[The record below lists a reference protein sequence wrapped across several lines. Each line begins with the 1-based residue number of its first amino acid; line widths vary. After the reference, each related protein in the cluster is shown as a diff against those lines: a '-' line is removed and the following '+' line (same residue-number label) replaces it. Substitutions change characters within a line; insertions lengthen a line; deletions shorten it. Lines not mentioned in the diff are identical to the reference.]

1 MQDGAITPD
10 HFNLLNMP
18 DLQQTTRVAVLM
30 GGPSNEHEVS
40 LNSGRA
46 VAGALREAGFAVD
59 DIVLETGELP
69 LLHEDVQAVF
79 PALHGRFG
87 EDGTVQRL
95 LEERG
100 LPYVGC
106 DPVASELLLD
116 KARTREVLEQAGLP
130 VAAGMVVTRPD
141 VPLPDSIGLP
151 LIVKPNREGSTIGMA
166 KVDSPDDWRP
176 ALEKALQYDTDIVV
190 EKFVIGCEVTI
201 GILFDEPM
209 PVIEIVP
216 PGEIYDYDAKY
227 VYEHG
232 ETEYF
237 YPPRKMTKERQKQLQ
252 ALALATFHT
261 VGARDLLRVDIIVN
275 DEETIILEGN
285 TIPGFTPTSLIPK
298 AAAAAGLAFPDLCAR
313 LIGAALT
320 RGAG

>member
-1 MQDGAITPD
+1 
-10 HFNLLNMP
+10 MP
-18 DLQQTTRVAVLM
+18 QLQQTARVAVLM
-30 GGPSNEHEVS
+30 GGPSSEHEVS

-46 VAGALREAGFAVD
+46 VAGALREAGFTVD
-59 DIVLETGELP
+59 GIVLETGELP
-69 LLHEDVQAVF
+69 PLHEDVRAVF

-106 DPVASELLLD
+106 DPAVSELLLD
-116 KARTREVLEQAGLP
+116 KARTREVLEQNGLP

-141 VPLPDSIGLP
+141 VPLPESLGLP

-166 KVDSPDDWRP
+166 KVNGPDDWRP
-176 ALEKALQYDTDIVV
+176 ALEEALRHDTDIVV

-227 VYEHG
+227 VYAHG
-232 ETEYF
+232 KTEYLC
-237 YPPRKMTKERQKQLQ
+237 PPRSLSKETQKRLQ
-252 ALALATFHT
+252 DLALATFHT
-261 VGARDLLRVDIIVN
+261 LGARDLLRVDIIVN
-275 DEETIILEGN
+275 ADETIILEGN
-285 TIPGFTPTSLIPK
+285 SIPGFTATSLIPK
-298 AAAAAGLAFPDLCAR
+298 AAKAAGLAFPNLCAR
-313 LIGAALT
+313 LIDAALA
-320 RGAG
+320 RGGG

>member
-1 MQDGAITPD
+1 
-10 HFNLLNMP
+10 
-18 DLQQTTRVAVLM
+18 M

-40 LNSGRA
+40 LNSGHA
-46 VAGALREAGFAVD
+46 VAAALSEARFAVD
-59 DIVLETGELP
+59 EIVLETGELP
-69 LLHEDVQAVF
+69 PLHEDVRAVF

-95 LEERG
+95 LEDRG

-106 DPVASELLLD
+106 DPAVSELLLD
-116 KARTREVLEQAGLP
+116 KARTREVLEQNGLP

-141 VPLPDSIGLP
+141 VPLPESLGLP

-166 KVDSPDDWRP
+166 KVNGPDDWRP
-176 ALEKALQYDTDIVV
+176 ALEEALRYDTDIVV

-201 GILFDEPM
+201 GILFDKPM

-227 VYEHG
+227 VYDHG
-232 ETEYF
+232 KTEYLC
-237 YPPRKMTKERQKQLQ
+237 PPRSLSKETQKRLQ
-252 ALALATFHT
+252 DLALATFHT
-261 VGARDLLRVDIIVN
+261 LGARDLLRVDIIVN
-275 DEETIILEGN
+275 ADETIILEGN
-285 TIPGFTPTSLIPK
+285 SIPGFTATSLIPK
-298 AAAAAGLAFPDLCAR
+298 AAAAAGLTFPNLCKR
-313 LIGAALT
+313 LIDAALA

>member
-1 MQDGAITPD
+1 M
-10 HFNLLNMP
+10 
-18 DLQQTTRVAVLM
+18 LM
-30 GGPSNEHEVS
+30 GGPSSEHEVS

-46 VAGALREAGFAVD
+46 VAGALREAGFTVD
-59 DIVLETGELP
+59 DIVLETAELP
-69 LLHEDVQAVF
+69 LLHEDVRAVF

-95 LEERG
+95 LEGRG

-106 DPVASELLLD
+106 DPAVSELLLD
-116 KARTREVLEQAGLP
+116 KVRTRELLEQNGLP
-130 VAAGMVVTRPD
+130 VAAGLVVTQPD
-141 VPLPDSIGLP
+141 VPLPDSIDLP

-166 KVDSPDDWRP
+166 KVNGPDDWQP
-176 ALEKALQYDTDIVV
+176 ALKEALRHDSVILV

-216 PGEIYDYDAKY
+216 PGDFYDYDAKY

-232 ETEYF
+232 KTEYLC
-237 YPPRKMTKERQKQLQ
+237 PPRSLSKETQKRLQ
-252 ALALATFHT
+252 DLALATFHA

-285 TIPGFTPTSLIPK
+285 SIPGFTATSLIPK
-298 AAAAAGLAFPDLCAR
+298 AAAAAGLPFPDLCTR
-313 LIGAALT
+313 LIGAALA

>member
-1 MQDGAITPD
+1 
-10 HFNLLNMP
+10 MP
-18 DLQQTTRVAVLM
+18 QLQQTTRVAVLM
-30 GGPSNEHEVS
+30 GGPSSEHEVS
-40 LNSGRA
+40 LNSGGA
-46 VAGALREAGFAVD
+46 VARALREAGFAVD
-59 DIVLETGELP
+59 EIVLETGELP
-69 LLHEDVQAVF
+69 PLHEDVRAVF

-106 DPVASELLLD
+106 DPAVSELLLD
-116 KARTREVLEQAGLP
+116 KARTRDVLEQNGLP
-130 VAAGMVVTRPD
+130 VAAGMVVTRSD
-141 VPLPDSIGLP
+141 IPLPDSIDLP

-166 KVDSPDDWRP
+166 KVNGPDDWRP
-176 ALEKALQYDTDIVV
+176 ALEEALRYDTDIVV

-227 VYEHG
+227 VYDHG
-232 ETEYF
+232 KTEYLC
-237 YPPRKMTKERQKQLQ
+237 PPRSLSKETQERLQ
-252 ALALATFHT
+252 DLALATFHT
-261 VGARDLLRVDIIVN
+261 LGARDLLRVDIIVN
-275 DEETIILEGN
+275 ADETIILEGN
-285 TIPGFTPTSLIPK
+285 SIPGFTATSLIPK
-298 AAAAAGLAFPDLCAR
+298 AADAAGLTFPKLCAR
-313 LIGAALT
+313 LIRAALA